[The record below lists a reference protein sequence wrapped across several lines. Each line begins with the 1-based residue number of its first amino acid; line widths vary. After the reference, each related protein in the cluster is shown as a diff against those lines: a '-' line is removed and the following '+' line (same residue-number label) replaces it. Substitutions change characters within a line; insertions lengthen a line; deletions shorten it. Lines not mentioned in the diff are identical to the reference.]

1 VCIYHKFTNRFKYE
15 VDNKIIDDVEN
26 EKAWYIKERSTRRNE
41 LLEHTKNIH
50 LNSTLATTLL
60 NQNWSKTQKVK
71 RDRQKRD
78 LQYELTVQKISE
90 LKELKTKQI
99 HTKDG
104 INGVTSFEYILKRNG
119 IGAGV
124 DQTLNENGFSHEDS
138 SDFNKRI
145 ESIVESK
152 KDSTDDANDFL
163 TQLKLRTQE
172 KRIARYEK
180 AKKKRR
186 AQIEANNNA
195 KEINSQQK
203 MDVEDPQFFGN

>member
-138 SDFNKRI
+138 SAFKKRI

-203 MDVEDPQFFGN
+203 MDVDDPQFLGN